1 MCTTAVPFAQAD
13 LAAVTSVAN
22 PELTATALTRPAD
35 IVDNILGVTSLRD
48 FVWPD
53 SGVLDSATAEVLSVN
68 PTTAMV
74 ADTSVDSAAPQL
86 SSRITGSLDALAF
99 DTSAAAALAAT
110 GSEPQVPSYIPD
122 DTAPTIDIESRSAR
136 RQVGS

>member
-1 MCTTAVPFAQAD
+1 M
-13 LAAVTSVAN
+13 
-22 PELTATALTRPAD
+22 
-35 IVDNILGVTSLRD
+35 TSLRD

-136 RQVGS
+136 RQDALGAMA